1 MTAITRFA
9 RAKINLGLAVL
20 GKRADGFHDI
30 DTLMVRLNLADT
42 LTLTPIAKGV
52 TLEVTGDT
60 SAGVPTDANNLAYR
74 AAELYLQAAN
84 ISEGIGLMLEKHIPV
99 AAGLGGGSADA
110 AAVLHGLA
118 ELYPAGLD
126 LFPLATQLGSDV
138 GFFVFDVAAARAQ
151 GRGEVLEH
159 LFVPK
164 LNLVLVNPGV
174 AVSAA
179 DAYGHLQ
186 RTSDGLDVNRITAC
200 LLEGLEPSLHNDLEA
215 GVINHHPDIAEVLTA
230 LNKTD
235 LRGVRMSGSGST
247 CFGIADNAE
256 HAQSVAD
263 DLAKAHAHWWV
274 QATQSS

>member
-1 MTAITRFA
+1 MTAITRPA

-20 GKRADGFHDI
+20 GKRTDGFHDI

-42 LTLTPIAKGV
+42 LTLTPIAQGV
-52 TLEVTGDT
+52 TLEVIGDHA
-60 SAGVPTDANNLAYR
+60 AGVPTDANNLAYR

-84 ISEGIGLMLEKHIPV
+84 ITEGIGLVLTKHIPV

-118 ELYPAGLD
+118 ELYPAGVD

-138 GFFVFDVAAARAQ
+138 GFFVFDVTAARAQ

-174 AVSAA
+174 AVSAK
-179 DAYGHLQ
+179 DAYSHLQ
-186 RTSDGLDVNRITAC
+186 RTSTGLDVNRISAC
-200 LLEGLEPSLHNDLEA
+200 LLDGREPSIHNDLTA
-215 GVINHHPDIAEVLTA
+215 GVISHHPEIADVLA
-230 LNKTD
+230 VLKKAD
-235 LRGVRMSGSGST
+235 LRGVSMSGSGST
-247 CFGIADNAE
+247 CFGIADSPE
-256 HAQSVAD
+256 QAQSIANT
-263 DLAKAHAHWWV
+263 LAEAHAGWWV
-274 QATQSS
+274 RAVQSE